1 MRREQ
6 ICDEQRK
13 KWKPRHGKSC
23 HLSSDS
29 SNPCWNGC
37 LSDAVAAAEPEIT
50 GTFIDSKL
58 EAAGELTSAKMIY
71 NGLIHYSDG
80 SIPFLTQKAFNMTYR
95 AEVRAGVDLSKANTE
110 VTDSEVTV
118 TLPAVEIFDIS
129 IDNDSIQYYDEK
141 AALLNW
147 ERKED
152 VLDAIASAKE
162 QQTKEM
168 DDLETMAQ
176 EQAKT
181 LITGM
186 LSETVG
192 DKTLV
197 VKFEE

>member
-1 MRREQ
+1 MSREKNGSRGTVKAVIYLLIVVILAGMVVYLTQSLRR
-6 ICDEQRK
+6 DR
-13 KWKPRHGKSC
+13 
-23 HLSSDS
+23 
-29 SNPCWNGC
+29 
-37 LSDAVAAAEPEIT
+37 EPEIT

-80 SIPFLTQKAFNMTYR
+80 SIPFLTQKAFNMT
-95 AEVRAGVDLSKANTE
+95 E

-152 VLDAIASAKE
+152 AMDAIASAKEDVE

>member
-1 MRREQ
+1 MSREKNGSRGTVKAVIYLLIVVILAGMVVYLTQSLRR
-6 ICDEQRK
+6 DR
-13 KWKPRHGKSC
+13 
-23 HLSSDS
+23 
-29 SNPCWNGC
+29 
-37 LSDAVAAAEPEIT
+37 EPEIT

-71 NGLIHYSDG
+71 NGL
-80 SIPFLTQKAFNMTYR
+80 FLTQKAFNMTYR
-95 AEVRAGVDLSKANTE
+95 AEVRAGVNLAKANTE

-152 VLDAIASAKE
+152 AMDAIASAKEDVE

>member
-1 MRREQ
+1 MSREKNGSRGTVKAVIYLLIVVILAGMVVYLTQSLRR
-6 ICDEQRK
+6 DR
-13 KWKPRHGKSC
+13 
-23 HLSSDS
+23 
-29 SNPCWNGC
+29 
-37 LSDAVAAAEPEIT
+37 EPEIT

-152 VLDAIASAKE
+152 GCNRECERGCRAADE
-162 QQTKEM
+162 RNGRPGN
-168 DDLETMAQ
+168 DG
-176 EQAKT
+176 
-181 LITGM
+181 TGTG
-186 LSETVG
+186 ENTDYRNAVRDG
-192 DKTLV
+192 RGQDIGCKI
-197 VKFEE
+197 

>member
-1 MRREQ
+1 MSREKNGSRGTVKAVIYLLIVVILAGMVVYLTQSLRR
-6 ICDEQRK
+6 DR
-13 KWKPRHGKSC
+13 
-23 HLSSDS
+23 
-29 SNPCWNGC
+29 
-37 LSDAVAAAEPEIT
+37 EPEIT

-152 VLDAIASAKE
+152 AMDAIAKEDVE

-186 LSETVG
+186 LSEMVG

>member
-1 MRREQ
+1 MSRE
-6 ICDEQRK
+6 K
-13 KWKPRHGKSC
+13 
-23 HLSSDS
+23 
-29 SNPCWNGC
+29 NG
-37 LSDAVAAAEPEIT
+37 SRGTVKAVIYLL
-50 GTFIDSKL
+50 IVVIL
-58 EAAGELTSAKMIY
+58 AGMVVY
-71 NGLIHYSDG
+71 
-80 SIPFLTQKAFNMTYR
+80 LTQKAFNMTYR
-95 AEVRAGVDLSKANTE
+95 AEVRAGVNLAKANTE

-152 VLDAIASAKE
+152 AMDAIASAKEDVE

>member
-1 MRREQ
+1 MSREKNGSRGTVKAVIYLLIVVILAGMVVYLTQSLRR
-6 ICDEQRK
+6 DR
-13 KWKPRHGKSC
+13 
-23 HLSSDS
+23 
-29 SNPCWNGC
+29 
-37 LSDAVAAAEPEIT
+37 EPEIT

-129 IDNDSIQYYDEK
+129 IENDSIQYYDEK

-152 VLDAIASAKE
+152 AIASAKEDVE

>member
-1 MRREQ
+1 MSREKNGSRGTVKAVIYLLIVVILAGMVVYLTQSLRR
-6 ICDEQRK
+6 DR
-13 KWKPRHGKSC
+13 
-23 HLSSDS
+23 
-29 SNPCWNGC
+29 
-37 LSDAVAAAEPEIT
+37 EPEIT

-152 VLDAIASAKE
+152 VE

>member
-1 MRREQ
+1 MSREKNGSRGTVKAVIYLLIVVILAGMVVYLTQSLRR
-6 ICDEQRK
+6 DR
-13 KWKPRHGKSC
+13 
-23 HLSSDS
+23 
-29 SNPCWNGC
+29 
-37 LSDAVAAAEPEIT
+37 EPEIT

-110 VTDSEVTV
+110 VTDS
-118 TLPAVEIFDIS
+118 AVEIFDIS

-152 VLDAIASAKE
+152 AMDAIASAKEDVE

>member
-1 MRREQ
+1 MSREKNGSRGTVKAVIYLLIVVILAGMVVYLTQSLRR
-6 ICDEQRK
+6 DR
-13 KWKPRHGKSC
+13 
-23 HLSSDS
+23 
-29 SNPCWNGC
+29 
-37 LSDAVAAAEPEIT
+37 EPEIT

-71 NGLIHYSDG
+71 NG
-80 SIPFLTQKAFNMTYR
+80 
-95 AEVRAGVDLSKANTE
+95 
-110 VTDSEVTV
+110 
-118 TLPAVEIFDIS
+118 
-129 IDNDSIQYYDEK
+129 QYYDEK

-152 VLDAIASAKE
+152 AMDAIASAKEDVE

>member
-1 MRREQ
+1 MSREKNGSRGTVKAVIYLLIVVILAGMVVYLTQSLRR
-6 ICDEQRK
+6 DR
-13 KWKPRHGKSC
+13 
-23 HLSSDS
+23 
-29 SNPCWNGC
+29 
-37 LSDAVAAAEPEIT
+37 EP
-50 GTFIDSKL
+50 FIDSKL

-152 VLDAIASAKE
+152 AMDAIASAKEDVE

-186 LSETVG
+186 LSEMVG

>member
-1 MRREQ
+1 MSREKNGSRGTVKAVIYLLIVVILAGMVVYLTQSLRR
-6 ICDEQRK
+6 DR
-13 KWKPRHGKSC
+13 
-23 HLSSDS
+23 
-29 SNPCWNGC
+29 
-37 LSDAVAAAEPEIT
+37 EPEIT
-50 GTFIDSKL
+50 G
-58 EAAGELTSAKMIY
+58 TSAKMIY

-152 VLDAIASAKE
+152 AMDAIASAKEDVE

-176 EQAKT
+176 EQTKT

>member
-1 MRREQ
+1 MSREKNGSRGTVKAVIYLLIVVILAGMVVYLTQSLRR
-6 ICDEQRK
+6 DR
-13 KWKPRHGKSC
+13 
-23 HLSSDS
+23 
-29 SNPCWNGC
+29 
-37 LSDAVAAAEPEIT
+37 EPEIT

-95 AEVRAGVDLSKANTE
+95 AEVRAGVNLAKANTE

-118 TLPAVEIFDIS
+118 TLPAVEIFDI
-129 IDNDSIQYYDEK
+129 QYYDEK

-152 VLDAIASAKE
+152 AMDAIASAKEDVE

>member
-1 MRREQ
+1 MSREKNGSRGTVKAVIYLLIVVILAGMVVYLTQSLRR
-6 ICDEQRK
+6 D
-13 KWKPRHGKSC
+13 
-23 HLSSDS
+23 
-29 SNPCWNGC
+29 
-37 LSDAVAAAEPEIT
+37 
-50 GTFIDSKL
+50 L

-95 AEVRAGVDLSKANTE
+95 AEVRAGVNLAKANTE

-152 VLDAIASAKE
+152 AMDAIASAKEDVE

>member
-1 MRREQ
+1 MISREKNGSRGTVKAVIYLLIVVILAGMVVYLTQSLRR
-6 ICDEQRK
+6 DR
-13 KWKPRHGKSC
+13 
-23 HLSSDS
+23 
-29 SNPCWNGC
+29 
-37 LSDAVAAAEPEIT
+37 EPEIT

-110 VTDSEVTV
+110 VTV

-152 VLDAIASAKE
+152 AMDAIASAKEDVE

-186 LSETVG
+186 LSEMVG

>member
-1 MRREQ
+1 MSREKNGSRGTVIAVIYLLIVVILAGMVGYLTQSLRR
-6 ICDEQRK
+6 DR
-13 KWKPRHGKSC
+13 
-23 HLSSDS
+23 
-29 SNPCWNGC
+29 
-37 LSDAVAAAEPEIT
+37 EPEIT

-162 QQTKEM
+162 DVEQQTKEM

>member
-1 MRREQ
+1 MSREKNGSRGTVKAVIYLLIVVILAGMVVYLTQSLRR
-6 ICDEQRK
+6 DR
-13 KWKPRHGKSC
+13 
-23 HLSSDS
+23 
-29 SNPCWNGC
+29 
-37 LSDAVAAAEPEIT
+37 EPEIT

-58 EAAGELTSAKMIY
+58 EAAGELT
-71 NGLIHYSDG
+71 
-80 SIPFLTQKAFNMTYR
+80 YR
-95 AEVRAGVDLSKANTE
+95 AEVRAGVDLSKANTG

-152 VLDAIASAKE
+152 AMDAIASAKEDVE

-186 LSETVG
+186 LSEMVG

>member
-1 MRREQ
+1 MSREKNGSRGTVKAVIYLLIVVILAGMVVYLTQSLRR
-6 ICDEQRK
+6 DR
-13 KWKPRHGKSC
+13 
-23 HLSSDS
+23 
-29 SNPCWNGC
+29 
-37 LSDAVAAAEPEIT
+37 EPEIT

-80 SIPFLTQKAFNMTYR
+80 SIPFLTQKAFNMTY
-95 AEVRAGVDLSKANTE
+95 RAGVDLSKANTE

-152 VLDAIASAKE
+152 AMDAIASAKEDVE

>member
-1 MRREQ
+1 MSREKNGSRGTVKAVIYLLIVVILAGMVVYLTQSLRR
-6 ICDEQRK
+6 DR
-13 KWKPRHGKSC
+13 
-23 HLSSDS
+23 
-29 SNPCWNGC
+29 
-37 LSDAVAAAEPEIT
+37 EPEIT

-58 EAAGELTSAKMIY
+58 EAA
-71 NGLIHYSDG
+71 
-80 SIPFLTQKAFNMTYR
+80 IPFLTQKAFNMTYR

-152 VLDAIASAKE
+152 AMDAIASAKEDVE

>member
-1 MRREQ
+1 MKNETKNEKGADMCIRDR
-6 ICDEQRK
+6 
-13 KWKPRHGKSC
+13 
-23 HLSSDS
+23 
-29 SNPCWNGC
+29 
-37 LSDAVAAAEPEIT
+37 
-50 GTFIDSKL
+50 
-58 EAAGELTSAKMIY
+58 
-71 NGLIHYSDG
+71 
-80 SIPFLTQKAFNMTYR
+80 TQKAFNMTYR

-152 VLDAIASAKE
+152 AMDAIASAKEDVE

-186 LSETVG
+186 LSEMVG